1 MVYIGILVAPVEHVF
16 TSGCRQQFYFILN
29 ILRNCEF
36 DVCFLTHHQNFKHF
50 DLTNEPVTYIDE
62 SFDFTAIDIILYG
75 NFLFNKIT
83 HKEIIKTI
91 KQQNTKIIHCICGN
105 YYHLYNEY
113 LIFNVHDQMLD
124 ILHTFHD
131 EIWVLEIYKDQ
142 KSFLELL
149 FNVPVTIMP
158 YVWTPYFVD
167 KYITLKNLP
176 LLPTK
181 SPDFCRDK
189 INVCIFEPNV
199 STHKSC
205 FIPLLIAN
213 KYYTMYKN
221 RVNKIFVFC
230 SNERLMNRVQTLDIV
245 RDNKTEFYGKHIMLE
260 MIHIIRNSNKYI
272 NIVISHNI
280 NNPLNFI
287 HLEFLY
293 LGIPLIHNSKCFE
306 QNELY
311 YHDEMD
317 AVSLV
322 EKTRLTFDLQDYVIL
337 GSNIIE
343 QYSEKNT
350 NRIKEYTYHSV
361 KAMMS

>member
-1 MVYIGILVAPVEHVF
+1 MVNIGILIAPVEHVF

-36 DVCFLTHHQNFKHF
+36 EVCFLTQHKNFELF
-50 DLTNEPVTYIDE
+50 DLTNEHVTYIDE
-62 SFDFTAIDIILYG
+62 SYDFADIDIILYG
-75 NFLFNKIT
+75 NDFLHKIHNKNMIQR
-83 HKEIIKTI
+83 IK
-91 KQQNTKIIHCICGN
+91 KQNTKLIHCICGN
-105 YYHLYNEY
+105 YYHLYHEHM
-113 LIFNVHDQMLD
+113 IFNVHGQMLD
-124 ILHTFHD
+124 ILHIFHD
-131 EIWVLEIYKDQ
+131 EIWVLEIYKEQ

-149 FNVPVTIMP
+149 FNVPVTVMP
-158 YVWTPYFVD
+158 YVWTSYFID
-167 KYITLKNLP
+167 KYITFKNLP
-176 LLPTK
+176 LLPDK
-181 SPDFCRDK
+181 HPDFSRDK
-189 INVCIFEPNV
+189 INICIFEPNV

-213 KYYTMYKN
+213 KYYQMYKN

-230 SNERLMNRVQTLDIV
+230 SNAQIMNNLQTLDIV
-245 RDNKTEFYGKHIMLE
+245 KDNKTEFHGKHIMLE
-260 MIHIIRNSNKYI
+260 MIHLIRQSNKYI

-293 LGIPLIHNSKCFE
+293 LGIPLIHNSKPFE

-311 YHDEMD
+311 YHDEID

-322 EKTRLTFDLQDYVIL
+322 EKTRLTFDLDNYINI
-337 GSNIIE
+337 GNMIIE

-350 NRIKEYTYHSV
+350 KRIQEYTYHSV
-361 KAMMS
+361 KAIMN